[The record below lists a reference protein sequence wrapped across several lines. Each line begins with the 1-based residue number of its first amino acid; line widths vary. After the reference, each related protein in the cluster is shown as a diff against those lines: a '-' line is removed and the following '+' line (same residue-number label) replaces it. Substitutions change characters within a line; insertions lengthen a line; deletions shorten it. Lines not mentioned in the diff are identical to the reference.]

1 MSKKAKSKPILAASE
16 GAYKTA
22 FICSLIAGISYLLF
36 SPWWLEDI
44 GIKTIIP
51 TTGLTWAVRGA
62 LLFAAFIFIAS
73 VCELVKIGV
82 ALSCIPRT
90 KEVMTI
96 LVPTIAAAIYLGFV
110 AFCYNCLNR
119 LSYDLLWGGLAV
131 YFIVTAV
138 FFWRKYSLASKKKGE
153 TNGQK
158 GK

>member
-1 MSKKAKSKPILAASE
+1 MSKKAKSKPLIAAGE
-16 GAYKTA
+16 WAYKTA
-22 FICSLIAGISYLLF
+22 FTCSLIAGISYLLF

-138 FFWRKYSLASKKKGE
+138 FFWRKYSLASKKKGKM
-153 TNGQK
+153 NG
-158 GK
+158 